1 MDRKYIII
9 AFIYGILGIALGMWM
24 AATANHRQLPTH
36 THMMLLGFT
45 VPILYAALLKVWMK
59 LTEPTK
65 ELWIQ
70 FGLHQLGTLGLT
82 IGLYLLYGG
91 YIKREVLDPFL
102 GVSSLLTFAGFILIF
117 ILFLKR
123 KSPA

>member
-45 VPILYAALLKVWMK
+45 VPILYAAILKVWMK
-59 LTEPTK
+59 ITEPTK
-65 ELWIQ
+65 GLWIQ
-70 FGLHQLGTLGLT
+70 FALHQTGTLGLS

-91 YIKREVLDPFL
+91 FAKREGLDPFL
-102 GVSSLLTFAGFILIF
+102 GVSSLAAFAGFVLLF
-117 ILFLKR
+117 LLFLKR